1 MESFF
6 DKLKVELDNSSNYSS
21 AEKLIMA
28 VRNWI
33 TYYNIHR
40 IQMKLGG
47 TSPIKYR
54 LRAA

>member
-1 MESFF
+1 
-6 DKLKVELDNSSNYSS
+6 KVELGDLSNYNS
-21 AEKLIMA
+21 AEELITA
-28 VRNWI
+28 VKEWI
-33 TYYNIHR
+33 IYYNTER